1 MGPHPGGRRRR
12 NERKHEM
19 SENQTG
25 VVEAAEVRPGL
36 YLIPGHHPASMWT
49 DANVPNIIGAARR
62 A

>member
-1 MGPHPGGRRRR
+1 
-12 NERKHEM
+12 M